1 MTKEMQQTFLKD
13 LFETPLFVGAAIQ
26 ESIVVSPILI
36 FKSNLKIKIRNRDKQ
51 MMNRSYDKLPIRSYD
66 KRGVYRCA
74 DETEGCLALCTA
86 LVMVI
91 DDSTY
96 MGVTCPH
103 RRDRVLP
110 QPSVGTEKLAP

>member
-66 KRGVYRCA
+66 KRGVYRCGWVHTTQDA
-74 DETEGCLALCTA
+74 EDNDFEAR
-86 LVMVI
+86 MNN
-91 DDSTY
+91 
-96 MGVTCPH
+96 
-103 RRDRVLP
+103 R
-110 QPSVGTEKLAP
+110 